1 MRIGYNTI
9 RSAYAEFAGVAQLV
23 ERVIG
28 NDEVHGSDSHHQLQ
42 TENHPKGWF
51 FVWKLQRRGVGAAA
65 RRCREK
71 SQRCCDLSGR
81 LWGAGEL
88 RSAERKQACR
98 SEPKDSHHQL
108 QTKNHPKGWFFV
120 WKLQRRGVGAAARRC
135 REKSQQCCDLSG
147 RLWGAGEL
155 RSAERKQA
163 CRSEP
168 KDSHHQLQTKNHP
181 KRAFS
186 LGIT

>member
-9 RSAYAEFAGVAQLV
+9 RSASSEFAGVAQLV

-51 FVWKLQRRGVGAAA
+51 FVWKLQRRGVGAAT

-71 SQRCCDLSGR
+71 SQQCCDLSGQ

-108 QTKNHPKGWFFV
+108 HQKAAKSLRSSRFAYPKVHPKV
-120 WKLQRRGVGAAARRC
+120 HDDRRGKVPLGSSLIQLLDSPDHFRFRFAR
-135 REKSQQCCDLSG
+135 SDNF
-147 RLWGAGEL
+147 
-155 RSAERKQA
+155 AEPLCFCFPCFVMVLIYAR
-163 CRSEP
+163 
-168 KDSHHQLQTKNHP
+168 DT
-181 KRAFS
+181 
-186 LGIT
+186 LGN